1 MHQAGK
7 KSRLGVALGAAV
19 LLASMSAGTVLAG
32 GECTVT
38 VEPSTVA
45 VGSEF
50 VVSGDF
56 GANAEIHLVR
66 GADQPFPEDS
76 EPVATIP
83 IGESSFRLTFTA
95 KAGDEGAWT
104 VWAFIFGTECGDSAS
119 LTITAAPQGPAAT
132 PAPTLPNTAVSP
144 PGSVEGAAM
153 VAIAT
158 LLLGLVLVLQ
168 SRRSMK
174 PHRGSVA

>member
-19 LLASMSAGTVLAG
+19 LLAAMSAGSVLAG

-45 VGSEF
+45 VGDEF

-66 GADQPFPEDS
+66 GVDQAFPEDS

-95 KAGDEGAWT
+95 EAGDEGSWT

-119 LTITAAPQGPAAT
+119 LTITPATQRPAAT
-132 PAPTLPNTAVSP
+132 PTPALLPDTAVSQSP
-144 PGSVEGAAM
+144 TVEWTAFMAISALFLAM
-153 VAIAT
+153 S
-158 LLLGLVLVLQ
+158 LVLLTG
-168 SRRSMK
+168 
-174 PHRGSVA
+174 RGIKTHG